1 MSGSPK
7 DPFTPLEFSPEPEGE
22 DKKEHEKWA
31 ERTRLKIRNRKK
43 RLQRNLDSLVK
54 KDKVGKEAAAQME
67 RDNGEIVDRYKR
79 DNPTSTRK
87 LAPGKDKGIAK
98 RNNAQ
103 RNERYKR
110 KREGEGKSTRKYFK
124 RRSPDAAADSP
135 TPSQIAETELNYARL
150 MEGLSPGEAET
161 LESMLRASP
170 SPTLQRQQAAFDAAW
185 TADGNA
191 GLAGP
196 SQIPQAAAS
205 PRAPLGFVDLL
216 TRQLT
221 PPMVGAGSPSPR
233 ASPGRASPGGRAPS
247 RSSSPPSILRSCP
260 EFVPLSLE
268 PVPARSYSPFPGL
281 PPSPASAPRAGS
293 PSPAARRSGSR
304 SRSKSK
310 PASPAPRRSGSRS
323 KSASPAPRRSRSA
336 SRPASPAPRRPRS
349 TTRPSP
355 ARRHLPTLSPAAAAA
370 AAAEEATYRAFFFG
384 NRSVRRHGVRN
395 SPEGTLP
402 NIPYRLP
409 EVGLALRES
418 TPPETT
424 ATPYWASPSPPP
436 SAQRRVARRALA
448 KPPRHPGKPRAR
460 GPTRFKPAA

>member
-7 DPFTPLEFSPEPEGE
+7 DPFPPLKFGPEPDPDNKEKHGE
-22 DKKEHEKWA
+22 WA
-31 ERTRLKIRNRKK
+31 DSVRFSIRARGKRLKR
-43 RLQRNLDSLVK
+43 RLEGLVK
-54 KDKVGKEAAAQME
+54 DGKLDGEAAARMQ
-67 RDNGEIVDRYKR
+67 RDNDEIVDRYKR
-79 DNPTSTRK
+79 DNPTSSRK

-103 RNERYKR
+103 RNERYR
-110 KREGEGKSTRKYFK
+110 RNREGEGKPTRKYFK
-124 RRSPDAAADSP
+124 RRSPDAADSP
-135 TPSQIAETELNYARL
+135 TPSQIAETDLNYARL

-161 LESMLRASP
+161 LESMLRAAP

-233 ASPGRASPGGRAPS
+233 ASPARASPGRRAPS

-281 PPSPASAPRAGS
+281 PPSPAAAPRAGS

-310 PASPAPRRSGSRS
+310 PASPGPRRSRSRS
-323 KSASPAPRRSRSA
+323 KSASPAPRRSRST
-336 SRPASPAPRRPRS
+336 S
-349 TTRPSP
+349 RPSP
-355 ARRHLPTLSPAAAAA
+355 ARRHLPRLSPGAAAAA
-370 AAAEEATYRAFFFG
+370 AAAEEATYREFFFG
-384 NRSVRRHGVRN
+384 NRSN
-395 SPEGTLP
+395 SPEGTVP

-418 TPPETT
+418 LPPETP
-424 ATPYWASPSPPP
+424 ATPYWSSPSPPP

-448 KPPRHPGKPRAR
+448 KPPRHPGKPRVR